1 MAADTLGA
9 ATTAVAA
16 DPGALA
22 AARATHLVVIMS
34 PGAVTGLA
42 RCGAWSAGSSSA
54 SSDAVSDRPEPTAPS
69 LHSAD
74 SGRYSTRPGIRRA
87 LTCIWMVSVPGSG
100 TWQSMVMS
108 DPHLAFFLADWHLS
122 TAPTNWH
129 LTVLGADLPDF

>member
-1 MAADTLGA
+1 MPSHLVLSLHILSRVTIVLRHATSACGARVGPGAVTAAVTLGA

-54 SSDAVSDRPEPTAPS
+54 SSDAVSDDPSRPRHLAMVQI
-69 LHSAD
+69 LV
-74 SGRYSTRPGIRRA
+74 GIR
-87 LTCIWMVSVPGSG
+87 P
-100 TWQSMVMS
+100 
-108 DPHLAFFLADWHLS
+108 
-122 TAPTNWH
+122 APAAVGH
-129 LTVLGADLPDF
+129 